1 LVSVERIAIVVT
13 DSNVLIN
20 LAHINRLDL
29 LERLPP
35 FSFVVPQEVIKEI
48 TDVAQSELVQG
59 AISSGSLGEVQ
70 LDSIPELRVYAQ
82 LVRTLGSGEA
92 ACLALAES
100 RGWLIASDE
109 KRKFYREA
117 MVRLGQDRI
126 INTAGILLKAIRLKV
141 LNVDEAD
148 EAKALLEQRRFTMKF
163 ASFRDLLK

>member
-1 LVSVERIAIVVT
+1 MVSVERIVIVVT

-29 LERLPP
+29 LDRLPP
-35 FSFVVPQEVIKEI
+35 FSFVVPQEVVKEI
-48 TDVAQSELVQG
+48 TNVTQSELVLG
-59 AISSGSLGEVQ
+59 AINSGSLKEVQ
-70 LDSIPELRVYAQ
+70 LDSIPELRIYAQ

-100 RGWLIASDE
+100 RGWLVASDE

-126 INTAGILLKAIRLKV
+126 INTAGILLKAIRLNV

-148 EAKALLEQRRFTMKF
+148 EAKIFLEQRRFTMKF

>member
-1 LVSVERIAIVVT
+1 MVT

-29 LERLPP
+29 LDRLPP
-35 FSFVVPQEVIKEI
+35 FSFVVPQEVVKEI
-48 TDVAQSELVQG
+48 TNVTQSELIRE
-59 AISSGSLGEVQ
+59 AINSGSLREVQ
-70 LDSIPELRVYAQ
+70 LDSIPELRIYAQ

-117 MVRLGQDRI
+117 MVRLGQGRI
-126 INTAGILLKAIRLKV
+126 INTAGILLKAIRLNV

-148 EAKALLEQRRFTMKF
+148 EAKTFLAQRRFTMKF

>member
-1 LVSVERIAIVVT
+1 MVIVVT

-29 LERLPP
+29 LDRLPP
-35 FSFVVPQEVIKEI
+35 FSFVVPQEVVKEI
-48 TDVAQSELVQG
+48 TNVTQSELVLG
-59 AISSGSLGEVQ
+59 AINSGSLKEVQ
-70 LDSIPELRVYAQ
+70 LDSIPELRIYAQ

-126 INTAGILLKAIRLKV
+126 INTAGILLKAIRLNV

-148 EAKALLEQRRFTMKF
+148 EAKTFLEQRRFTMKF

>member
-1 LVSVERIAIVVT
+1 MVSVERIAIVVT

-29 LERLPP
+29 LDRLPP
-35 FSFVVPQEVIKEI
+35 FSFVVPQEVVKEI
-48 TDVAQSELVQG
+48 TNVTQSELIRE
-59 AISSGSLGEVQ
+59 AINSGSLREVQ
-70 LDSIPELRVYAQ
+70 LDSIPELRIYAQ

-117 MVRLGQDRI
+117 MVRLGQGRI
-126 INTAGILLKAIRLKV
+126 INTAGILLKAIRLNV

-148 EAKALLEQRRFTMKF
+148 EAKTFLAQRRFTMKF

>member
-1 LVSVERIAIVVT
+1 LIPVERIAIVVT

-20 LAHINRLDL
+20 LAHIKRLDL
-29 LERLPP
+29 LEQLPP
-35 FSFVVPQEVIKEI
+35 FSFVVPQEVVKEI
-48 TDVAQSELVQG
+48 TDVAQRELVQA
-59 AISSGSLGEVQ
+59 AINSGSLGEVQ
-70 LDSIPELRVYAQ
+70 LDSIPELRIYAQ

-92 ACLALAES
+92 GCLALAES

-126 INTAGILLKAIRLKV
+126 INTAGILLKAIRLNV

-148 EAKALLEQRRFTMKF
+148 EAKAFLEQRRFTMKF

>member
-1 LVSVERIAIVVT
+1 MVSVERIVIVVT

-29 LERLPP
+29 LDRLPP
-35 FSFVVPQEVIKEI
+35 FSFVVPQEVVKEI
-48 TDVAQSELVQG
+48 TNVTQSELVLG
-59 AISSGSLGEVQ
+59 AINSGSLKEVQ
-70 LDSIPELRVYAQ
+70 LDSIPELRIYAQ

-126 INTAGILLKAIRLKV
+126 INTAGILLKAIRLNV

-148 EAKALLEQRRFTMKF
+148 EAKAFLEQRRFTMKF

>member
-1 LVSVERIAIVVT
+1 MVSVERIVIVVT

-29 LERLPP
+29 LDRLPP
-35 FSFVVPQEVIKEI
+35 FSFVVPQEVVKEI
-48 TDVAQSELVQG
+48 TNVSQSELVQE
-59 AISSGSLGEVQ
+59 AINSGSLREVQ
-70 LDSIPELRVYAQ
+70 LDSIPELRIYAQ

-109 KRKFYREA
+109 KRKSYREA

-126 INTAGILLKAIRLKV
+126 INTAGILLKAIRLNV

-148 EAKALLEQRRFTMKF
+148 EAKTFLAQRRFTMKF

>member
-1 LVSVERIAIVVT
+1 LVSVERIVIVVT

-29 LERLPP
+29 LDRLPP
-35 FSFVVPQEVIKEI
+35 FSFVVPQEVVKEI
-48 TDVAQSELVQG
+48 TNVTQSELVLG
-59 AISSGSLGEVQ
+59 AINSGSLKEVQ
-70 LDSIPELRVYAQ
+70 LDSIPELRIYAQ

-126 INTAGILLKAIRLKV
+126 INTAGILLKAIRLNV

-148 EAKALLEQRRFTMKF
+148 EAKIFLEQRRFTMKF

>member
-1 LVSVERIAIVVT
+1 LVSVERIVIVVT

-29 LERLPP
+29 LDRLPP
-35 FSFVVPQEVIKEI
+35 FSFVVPQEVVKEI
-48 TDVAQSELVQG
+48 TNVTQSELVLG
-59 AISSGSLGEVQ
+59 AINSGSLKEVQ
-70 LDSIPELRVYAQ
+70 LDSIPELRIYAH

-100 RGWLIASDE
+100 RGWLVASDE

-126 INTAGILLKAIRLKV
+126 INTAGILLKAIRLNV

-148 EAKALLEQRRFTMKF
+148 EAKIFLEQRRFTMKF

>member
-1 LVSVERIAIVVT
+1 LVSVERMVIVVT

-29 LERLPP
+29 LDRLPP
-35 FSFVVPQEVIKEI
+35 FSFVVPQEVVKEI
-48 TDVAQSELVQG
+48 TNVTQSELVLG
-59 AISSGSLGEVQ
+59 AINSGSLKEVQ
-70 LDSIPELRVYAQ
+70 LDSIPELRIYAQ

-126 INTAGILLKAIRLKV
+126 INTAGILLKAIRLNV

-148 EAKALLEQRRFTMKF
+148 EAKTFLEQRRFTMKF

>member
-1 LVSVERIAIVVT
+1 MVIVVT

-29 LERLPP
+29 LDRLPP
-35 FSFVVPQEVIKEI
+35 FSFVVPQEVVKEI
-48 TDVAQSELVQG
+48 TNVTQSELVLG
-59 AISSGSLGEVQ
+59 AINSGSLKEVQ
-70 LDSIPELRVYAQ
+70 LDSIPELRIYAQ

-100 RGWLIASDE
+100 RGWLVASDE

-126 INTAGILLKAIRLKV
+126 INTAGILLKAIRLNV

-148 EAKALLEQRRFTMKF
+148 EAKSLLEQRRFTMKF

>member
-1 LVSVERIAIVVT
+1 VVT

-29 LERLPP
+29 LDRLPP
-35 FSFVVPQEVIKEI
+35 FSFVVPQEVVKEI
-48 TDVAQSELVQG
+48 TNVAQSELVKG
-59 AISSGSLGEVQ
+59 AISSGSLREVQ
-70 LDSIPELRVYAQ
+70 LDSIPELRIYAQ

-141 LNVDEAD
+141 LDVDEAD
-148 EAKALLEQRRFTMKF
+148 EAKTFLEQRRFTMKF
-163 ASFRDLLK
+163 ASFRDLVK

>member
-1 LVSVERIAIVVT
+1 LVSVESIVIVVT

-29 LERLPP
+29 LEQLPP

-59 AISSGSLGEVQ
+59 AINAGSLRGVQ
-70 LDSIPELRVYAQ
+70 LDSIPELRTYAQ

-92 ACLALAES
+92 ACLTLAES

-126 INTAGILLKAIRLKV
+126 INTAGILLKAIRLNV
-141 LNVDEAD
+141 LSVDEAD
-148 EAKALLEQRRFTMKF
+148 GAKILLEQRRFTMKF
-163 ASFRDLLK
+163 TSFRDLLK

>member
-1 LVSVERIAIVVT
+1 VVT

-29 LERLPP
+29 LEQLPP
-35 FSFVVPQEVIKEI
+35 FSFVVPQEVVKEI

-59 AISSGSLGEVQ
+59 AITTGSLREVQ
-70 LDSIPELRVYAQ
+70 LDSIPELRIYAQ

-117 MVRLGQDRI
+117 MVRLGEDRI
-126 INTAGILLKAIRLKV
+126 INTAGILLKAIRLNV

-148 EAKALLEQRRFTMKF
+148 EAKAFLEERRFTMKF

>member
-1 LVSVERIAIVVT
+1 MVT

-29 LERLPP
+29 LDRLPP
-35 FSFVVPQEVIKEI
+35 FSFVVPQEVVKEI
-48 TDVAQSELVQG
+48 TNVAQSELVKG
-59 AISSGSLGEVQ
+59 AISSGSLREVQ
-70 LDSIPELRVYAQ
+70 LDSIPELRIYAQ

-141 LNVDEAD
+141 LDVDEAD
-148 EAKALLEQRRFTMKF
+148 EAKTFLEQRRFTMKF
-163 ASFRDLLK
+163 ASFRDLVK

>member
-1 LVSVERIAIVVT
+1 LVSIKSIAIVVT
-13 DSNVLIN
+13 DSNILIN
-20 LAHINRLDL
+20 LAHVKRLDL
-29 LERLPP
+29 LEQLPP

-48 TDVAQSELVQG
+48 TDVDQCELVQG
-59 AISSGSLGEVQ
+59 AINSGWLREVQ
-70 LDSIPELRVYAQ
+70 LDSIPELRIYAQ

-117 MVRLGQDRI
+117 IVRLGKDRI
-126 INTAGILLKAIRLKV
+126 INTAGILLKAIRLNV
-141 LNVDEAD
+141 LTLDEAD
-148 EAKALLEQRRFTMKF
+148 EAKILLEERRFTMKF

>member
-1 LVSVERIAIVVT
+1 MVT

-29 LERLPP
+29 LEQLPP

-59 AISSGSLGEVQ
+59 AINAGSLREVQ
-70 LDSIPELRVYAQ
+70 LDSIPELRTYAQ

-92 ACLALAES
+92 ACLTLAES

-126 INTAGILLKAIRLKV
+126 INTAGILLKAIRLNV
-141 LNVDEAD
+141 LSVDEAD
-148 EAKALLEQRRFTMKF
+148 GAKILLEQRRFTMKF
-163 ASFRDLLK
+163 TSFRDLLK

>member
-1 LVSVERIAIVVT
+1 MLFRS
-13 DSNVLIN
+13 
-20 LAHINRLDL
+20 
-29 LERLPP
+29 
-35 FSFVVPQEVIKEI
+35 QEVIIEI

-70 LDSIPELRVYAQ
+70 LDSIPELQVYAQ

-126 INTAGILLKAIRLKV
+126 INTAGILLKAIRLNV